1 MRVSQTCSIQRN
13 VQLCELNS
21 VVTGSVVDLTAI
33 YTKFT
38 NGSGNYA
45 TYQLTLNTDRD
56 VVVK

>member
-1 MRVSQTCSIQRN
+1 MRNPRSQACPMVWQF
-13 VQLCELNS
+13 
-21 VVTGSVVDLTAI
+21 

-45 TYQLTLNTDRD
+45 TYQLTLNTDKD

>member
-1 MRVSQTCSIQRN
+1 MPVRWLYVPLSSGNRPDVYKRQ
-13 VQLCELNS
+13 
-21 VVTGSVVDLTAI
+21 I